1 LRGPVESGQRG
12 APREVLGV
20 DSRAGDPADRRRGA
34 FRGALD
40 VLDFL
45 SAKSVTNLSA
55 RAGAIPVR
63 VTGFDR
69 RGEGYVATVYL
80 AP

>member
-1 LRGPVESGQRG
+1 
-12 APREVLGV
+12 
-20 DSRAGDPADRRRGA
+20 
-34 FRGALD
+34 